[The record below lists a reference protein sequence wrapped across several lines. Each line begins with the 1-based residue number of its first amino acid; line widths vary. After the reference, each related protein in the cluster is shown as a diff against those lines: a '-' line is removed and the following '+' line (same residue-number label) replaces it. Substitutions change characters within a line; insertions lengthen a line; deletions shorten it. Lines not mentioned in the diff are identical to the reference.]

1 MNSNDVNSVINNL
14 CDKLG
19 TTASKLIP
27 EMAGYQIAKHSIWLV
42 VSLIF
47 IGVAIGFTIK
57 LLWMHKKDNET
68 LAIYPDLIRKL
79 DMKFKDSG
87 MMDDKFP
94 QLPPYT
100 RNEWMNIVSAV
111 DKVTDTMQWDES
123 TWCAMVLTAVWSGL
137 IGIVIFGIA
146 LYHIIGWCIAPNA
159 SAFMWIVGQLGGGQ

>member
-1 MNSNDVNSVINNL
+1 MNSSDVNSVINNL

-42 VSLIF
+42 ISLIF

-57 LLWMHKKDNET
+57 LLWMRKNDNET
-68 LAIYPDLIRKL
+68 LAIYPDLVRKIDL
-79 DMKFKDSG
+79 KLKDSG
-87 MMDDKFP
+87 MMDEIHP
-94 QLPPYT
+94 WSRT
-100 RNEWMNIVSAV
+100 EWMDILE
-111 DKVTDTMQWDES
+111 KVRLVRGTMHWDES

-146 LYHIIGWCIAPNA
+146 LYHIIGWSIAPNA
-159 SAFMWIVGQLGGGQ
+159 SAFMWIVGQIGGGQ

>member
-42 VSLIF
+42 ISLIF

-57 LLWMHKKDNET
+57 LLWMKKRDGEM
-68 LAIYPDLIRKL
+68 LAIYPDLVRKIDL
-79 DMKFKDSG
+79 KLKNSG
-87 MMDDKFP
+87 MMDDE
-94 QLPPYT
+94 LPPYT
-100 RNEWMNIVSAV
+100 RIEWMNTLESVRQV
-111 DKVTDTMQWDES
+111 RGTMQWEES

-159 SAFMWIVGQLGGGQ
+159 SAFMWIINQIGGGQ

>member
-1 MNSNDVNSVINNL
+1 MNSNDINSIINNL

-47 IGVAIGFTIK
+47 IGVAVGFTIR
-57 LLWMHKKDNET
+57 LLWMKKRDGEM

-79 DMKFKDSG
+79 DLQLKDSG
-87 MMDDKFP
+87 MMDDK
-94 QLPPYT
+94 LPPYV
-100 RNEWMNIVSAV
+100 RNQWMNTIDSVNRV
-111 DKVTDTMQWDES
+111 KGTMHWDES

-159 SAFMWIVGQLGGGQ
+159 SAFMWIINQLGGGQ

>member
-27 EMAGYQIAKHSIWLV
+27 EMAGYQIAKHSIWMV
-42 VSLIF
+42 ISLIF

-57 LLWMHKKDNET
+57 LLWMHKKDGET
-68 LAIYPDLIRKL
+68 LAIYPDLVRKIDL
-79 DMKFKDSG
+79 KLKDSG
-87 MMDDKFP
+87 MMDELHP
-94 QLPPYT
+94 CT
-100 RNEWMNIVSAV
+100 RIDWANILEEVRRV
-111 DKVTDTMQWDES
+111 KGTMQWDES

-137 IGIVIFGIA
+137 IGIVIFGIS

>member
-47 IGVAIGFTIK
+47 IGVAIGFTIR
-57 LLWMHKKDNET
+57 LLWMKRNDRHM
-68 LAIYPDLIRKL
+68 LVIYPDAIKRLDQKIR
-79 DMKFKDSG
+79 
-87 MMDDKFP
+87 DDGIFDD
-94 QLPPYT
+94 LHPYSKT
-100 RNEWMNIVSAV
+100 EWSNLLERVSRV
-111 DKVTDTMQWDES
+111 QGTLEWNES
-123 TWCAMVLTAVWSGL
+123 TWLAMVMTAVWSGL

-159 SAFMWIVGQLGGGQ
+159 SAFMWIINQLGGGQ

>member
-27 EMAGYQIAKHSIWLV
+27 EMAGYQIAKHSIWLA

-47 IGVAIGFTIK
+47 IGVAIGLTIR
-57 LLWMHKKDNET
+57 LLWMRKNDRKM
-68 LAIYPDLIRKL
+68 LAIYPELVRKL
-79 DMKFKDSG
+79 DEEFKSFVAING
-87 MMDDKFP
+87 FP
-94 QLPPYT
+94 QWSIRQWENTLDKA
-100 RNEWMNIVSAV
+100 RLAV
-111 DKVTDTMQWDES
+111 TTMSWDES
-123 TWCAMVLTAVWSGL
+123 TWCMMTITAVWSGL

-159 SAFMWIVGQLGGGQ
+159 SAFMWIINQLGGGQ

>member
-27 EMAGYQIAKHSIWLV
+27 EMAGYQIAKHSIWMV
-42 VSLIF
+42 ISLIF

-57 LLWMHKKDNET
+57 LLWMHKKDGET
-68 LAIYPDLIRKL
+68 LAIYPDLVRKIDL
-79 DMKFKDSG
+79 KLKDSG
-87 MMDDKFP
+87 MMDELHP
-94 QLPPYT
+94 CT
-100 RNEWMNIVSAV
+100 RIDWANTLEDLRRV
-111 DKVTDTMQWDES
+111 KGTMQWDES

-137 IGIVIFGIA
+137 IGIVIFGVA